1 VGLGA
6 SAAILLQRG
15 RAPAAPAAGAE
26 DADGDDDQLLVNWS
40 GTHECRPRALAQ
52 PESLEELEAVVARAH
67 EQGALPVRVG

>member
-15 RAPAAPAAGAE
+15 RAPAAPAAGAD
-26 DADGDDDQLLVNWS
+26 DADDGDDDQLLVNWS

-52 PESLEELEAVVARAH
+52 PESLAELEAVVARAH
-67 EQGALPVRVG
+67 EQGALPS